1 MEGQKEDYVNFKRML
16 RGDAYKFLGGCL
28 IGTPNPLEF
37 AHTMFEKWVR
47 KINQIKRLKE
57 KYDKQVEDLQREI
70 RLLEDDPDMRE
81 DKKSQKI
88 SKLES
93 EKQPKL
99 EFPEHKKINTSEHF
113 QKYCKTKE
121 GNHWSMLIKPIPIEN
136 SGVLDLIEEVD
147 DFVLKLLF
155 CGVGI
160 YSQTG
165 LSAKYLDKV
174 EELASQNYLA
184 FIITDQSL
192 CYGTNFPIS
201 NVILRDALVEKLNM
215 NEMFQLIGRAG
226 RVGQSWTA
234 RAFLE
239 EQGL

>member
-1 MEGQKEDYVNFKRML
+1 M
-16 RGDAYKFLGGCL
+16 
-28 IGTPNPLEF
+28 
-37 AHTMFEKWVR
+37 
-47 KINQIKRLKE
+47 
-57 KYDKQVEDLQREI
+57 
-70 RLLEDDPDMRE
+70 
-81 DKKSQKI
+81 
-88 SKLES
+88 
-93 EKQPKL
+93 

-113 QKYCKTKE
+113 QKYCKNKE
-121 GNHWSMLIKPIPIEN
+121 ANHWSMLIKPIPIEN

-147 DFVLKLLF
+147 DFVLKLLY

-160 YSQTG
+160 YSEKG

-174 EELASQNYLA
+174 EELASLNYLA

-201 NVILRDALVEKLNM
+201 NVILRDELVEKLNM

-234 RAFLE
+234 RAFLQ
-239 EQGL
+239 EQGLERLNSYIHKSENQKNEEAEIFEAVAEEYLNYPLLRYRNLFCEIRYLDGIENSDFVEI

>member
-1 MEGQKEDYVNFKRML
+1 M
-16 RGDAYKFLGGCL
+16 
-28 IGTPNPLEF
+28 
-37 AHTMFEKWVR
+37 
-47 KINQIKRLKE
+47 
-57 KYDKQVEDLQREI
+57 
-70 RLLEDDPDMRE
+70 
-81 DKKSQKI
+81 
-88 SKLES
+88 
-93 EKQPKL
+93 
-99 EFPEHKKINTSEHF
+99 
-113 QKYCKTKE
+113 KYCKNKE
-121 GNHWSMLIKPIPIEN
+121 ANHWSMLIKPISIEN

-160 YSQTG
+160 YSETG

-174 EELASQNYLA
+174 EELASMNFLA
-184 FIITDQSL
+184 FIITDESL

-201 NVILRDALVEKLNM
+201 NVILRDDLVEKLNM

-239 EQGL
+239 

>member
-1 MEGQKEDYVNFKRML
+1 
-16 RGDAYKFLGGCL
+16 
-28 IGTPNPLEF
+28 
-37 AHTMFEKWVR
+37 
-47 KINQIKRLKE
+47 
-57 KYDKQVEDLQREI
+57 
-70 RLLEDDPDMRE
+70 
-81 DKKSQKI
+81 
-88 SKLES
+88 
-93 EKQPKL
+93 
-99 EFPEHKKINTSEHF
+99 
-113 QKYCKTKE
+113 
-121 GNHWSMLIKPIPIEN
+121 MLIKPIPIEN

-239 EQGL
+239 